1 MLDKNFLHQE
11 VEKGKYD
18 FWKNNDYFLAG
29 IDKTKPAFSM
39 VIPPPNVTGKLHLG
53 HAWDETL
60 QDIIARYKRMLGYD
74 VLYLPGTDHAG
85 IATQAKVEGI
95 LLKEGITRYDLG
107 REGLVNKIW
116 EWKDEYSNIIH
127 HQFAKIGISVDY
139 TRERFTLDEGLS
151 KAVKKV
157 FVSYYNKGL
166 IYRGERIINY
176 DPVLHTALSNIEV
189 IYKEDKGKM
198 YYFRYQ
204 VIGKDETLIVGT
216 TRPETMFGDE
226 AIFVNPTDER
236 YQHLIGELVI
246 NPANHQ
252 PLKILAD
259 NYVDKEFASGAM
271 KCTPAHDPNDFNLAK
286 KYNLPIT
293 RCLDFDAKMMA
304 NAGEFVG
311 LDRYE
316 CRQKLVERIQNEGNL
331 VKIEEIVHQVGHSE
345 RSDAIVEPM
354 VMKQWFVKIKP
365 LAQQA
370 LEKSTV
376 QFYPSRYYETFKR
389 WMENADDWC
398 ISRQLWWGHRIPAYY
413 DDKGNVYVSE
423 DDLTSKGYKQDDDVL
438 DTWFSSALWPF
449 STLGWPTKSDD
460 YQRYYPTSCL
470 VTGYDIIFFWVS
482 RMIFQGLELTKESP
496 FKDCLIHGLIRDK
509 FGKKMSKSAGNGVDP
524 IEVIEKYGID
534 ALRIFLVSGSAPG
547 QDIRYNEDKLASYRS
562 FLNKIWNSARYV
574 LSLSDDNNYQID
586 KKLLKPID
594 FDILNKY
601 NIALKKIKNFMD
613 EYEFSQAMAILYNFV
628 YDEFCGNYIEMSKVS
643 LKDDDIN
650 YQNSVKGLLLY
661 LLKNIILLIY
671 PYAPFISEELYQNL
685 PSHRKSIMEET
696 YPTIFEVDIKGEDLE
711 QVDVLY
717 NFISAVRS
725 YKTENKIAPNANISL
740 LIESKK
746 TLFSEFASYLKRF
759 TFAKK
764 VEFIFTS
771 KDGKYQKYPFG
782 NYTLYLEVEEN
793 KEEKEKE
800 IARLKKEIERS
811 KAILN
816 NPNFLAKA
824 PKEKVQNEKEK
835 YENYLKSLASLVN
848 N

>member
-1 MLDKNFLHQE
+1 MLEKNFLHQE

-18 FWKNNDYFLAG
+18 FWKNNNYFLAG
-29 IDKTKPAFSM
+29 VDLSKPAFSM

-127 HQFAKIGISVDY
+127 EQFAKIGISVDY

-157 FVSYYNKGL
+157 FVSYYQKGL

-226 AIFVNPTDER
+226 AIFVNPSDER
-236 YQHLIGELVI
+236 YQHLIGKSVI

-259 NYVDKEFASGAM
+259 SYVDKEFASGAM

-286 KYNLPIT
+286 KYHLPIT

-316 CRQKLVERIQNEGNL
+316 CRQKLVEKIASEGNL
-331 VKIEEIVHQVGHSE
+331 VKIEDIVHQVGHSE

-370 LEKSTV
+370 LAKSTV
-376 QFYPSRYYETFKR
+376 KFYPSRYYETFKR

-413 DDKGNVYVSE
+413 DEQGNVFVSE
-423 DDLTSKGYKQDDDVL
+423 EDLTSQGLKQDEDVL

-449 STLGWPTKSDD
+449 STLGWPLQTSD

-482 RMIFQGLELTKESP
+482 RMIFQGLELTHESP

-509 FGKKMSKSAGNGVDP
+509 YGKKMSKSAGNGVDP
-524 IEVIEKYGID
+524 IEVIEKYGVD

-547 QDIRYNEDKLASYRS
+547 QDIRYNEDKLISYRS

-574 LSLSDDNNYQID
+574 LSLIDNHNYEID
-586 KKLLKPID
+586 VRLLKPLD
-594 FDILNKY
+594 VDVLNKY

-613 EYEFSQAMAILYNFV
+613 EYEFSQAMAVLYNFI

-643 LKDDDIN
+643 LKDNDSS
-650 YQNSVKGLLLY
+650 YQNSVKGVLLY

-685 PSHRKSIMEET
+685 PSHLKSIMEET
-696 YPTIFEVDIKGEDLE
+696 YPTNFDLEINGDDLE
-711 QVDVLY
+711 QANVLY
-717 NFISAVRS
+717 NFITVVRN

-746 TLFSEFASYLKRF
+746 QLFPEFISYLKRF
-759 TFAKK
+759 TFAKSI
-764 VEFIFTS
+764 EFIPAI
-771 KDGKYQKYPFG
+771 KEGKYQKYPFG
-782 NYTLYLEVEEN
+782 DYTLYLEVEEN

-800 IARLKKEIERS
+800 INRLQKEIERS
-811 KAILN
+811 KTLLN

-824 PKEKVQNEKEK
+824 PQEKIQNEKEK
-835 YENYLKSLASLVN
+835 YENYLKSLATLLN